1 MVVAETANNVT
12 GATTVDIFKNS
23 LQNKLK
29 HLVIKMVVVI
39 LSLDKWLHNY
49 EVDFPVFLVDLSA
62 NQYA

>member
-29 HLVIKMVVVI
+29 HLVIKMVVAI
-39 LSLDKWLHNY
+39 FSPDKWLHNY
-49 EVDFPVFLVDLSA
+49 EADFPVFLVDLSA

>member
-23 LQNKLK
+23 LQNKLE

-39 LSLDKWLHNY
+39 FSLDKYCNMIWSIVSGCTTMKLI
-49 EVDFPVFLVDLSA
+49 FQSS
-62 NQYA
+62 